1 MSQTIVEQT
10 VVEPTIVRIRDLC
23 VRYGRKTALDG
34 VSLEVEAGSLFAL
47 LGRNGAGKSSLIKCL
62 LGHLQPAS
70 GRVEALGLD
79 PWTERAQLMRKV
91 GVVPESP
98 DLPLGMSVGAVGK
111 FCQSL
116 GDFSLE
122 QFRARLARHDLAESA
137 RIDELSR
144 GQQTQ
149 VQLALAL
156 AGTPELLVLDD
167 PTLGLDA
174 VARQEVFEEL
184 IDELSEREVTV
195 LVTTHDL
202 AAIESLATHVAFL
215 REGKLMLSEQVERL
229 KGRLRRV
236 QGPSGAPAPPG
247 EIVRR
252 RGTPLGEEWIVSGGS
267 ADVGEPMTLEEIFV
281 ALAGAAGDGDD
292 ESARPAQQGAA

>member
-1 MSQTIVEQT
+1 MSEAIVQIE
-10 VVEPTIVRIRDLC
+10 DLC
-23 VRYGRKTALDG
+23 VRYGRKVALDS
-34 VSLEVEAGSLFAL
+34 VSFDVEEGSLFAL

-62 LGHLQPAS
+62 LGHLRAAS
-70 GRVEALGLD
+70 GRIEVLGLD
-79 PWTERAQLMRKV
+79 PWKRRAQLMRRV
-91 GVVPESP
+91 GVVPETP

-111 FCQSL
+111 FCDSL

-122 QFRARLARHDLAESA
+122 QFRARLARHDLAENAS
-137 RIDELSR
+137 IDELSR

-156 AGTPELLVLDD
+156 AGTPDLLVLDD

-184 IDELSEREVTV
+184 IDELSEREVSV

-202 AAIESLATHVAFL
+202 AGIESLATHVAFL
-215 REGKLMLSEQVERL
+215 REGQLMFTEEVERL

-236 QGPSGAPAPPG
+236 QLPKGERPAG
-247 EIVRR
+247 EVVRQR
-252 RGTPLGEEWIVSGGS
+252 STPLGEEWIVSGGS
-267 ADVGEPMTLEEIFV
+267 SELGEPMTLEEIFV
-281 ALAGAAGDGDD
+281 ALAGAEDGGYKGPENPTMD
-292 ESARPAQQGAA
+292 SRQGAA